1 VKCKKKGSMMKMDKI
16 EALLT
21 DLKKPNEA
29 MDTKMIQT
37 TLVVEIHTMRFR
49 LSALY
54 SRKPIKLSLRSP
66 IM

>member
-1 VKCKKKGSMMKMDKI
+1 MMKMDKI

-29 MDTKMIQT
+29 MDMKMIQT
-37 TLVVEIHTMRFR
+37 TLVAEIHTMRFR

-54 SRKPIKLSLRSP
+54 SRRPIKLSLRSP

>member
-1 VKCKKKGSMMKMDKI
+1 MMKMDKI

-29 MDTKMIQT
+29 MDMKMIQT
-37 TLVVEIHTMRFR
+37 TLVAETHTMRFR

-54 SRKPIKLSLRSP
+54 SRRPIKLSLRSP